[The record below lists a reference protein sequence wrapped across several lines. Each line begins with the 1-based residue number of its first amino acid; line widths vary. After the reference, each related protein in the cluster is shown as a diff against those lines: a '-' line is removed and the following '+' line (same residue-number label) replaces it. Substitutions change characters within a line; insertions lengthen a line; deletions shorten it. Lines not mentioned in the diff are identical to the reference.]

1 MTAVNPQLLT
11 TNKDQD
17 GEEIDFHE
25 IFASIVQARWWVL
38 GFTLAALIAGFIYT
52 KVATPIYQVSALLQ
66 VESNK
71 GSMGA
76 IGAEMSGLFEEK
88 TQTGT
93 EIELLKSRMVLGKA
107 ASELNLDIVTAALYR
122 PIIGKLFAGTEPR
135 ELGITQF
142 TVPDAWQNQAL
153 TLTVTGKNSYEI
165 NSPAGQ
171 IIGSGHVDIPLVD
184 HAVGVGLFVN
194 RLNAPVG
201 QRFSVTKLSELL
213 AISRLA
219 GGLSLAEKG
228 RSTGLIELTYNASDA
243 AFGARVLNQVAN
255 NYMRQNVE
263 RKSAEAQQTLS
274 FIEQQLPE
282 LKKQLEASEV
292 RFNDYRS
299 RIGSVD
305 ISAESGILLQQS
317 VGAETG
323 LVALQQKR
331 KELLATF
338 TTEHPAVK
346 TLDAQIASIRSQ
358 QNQFAGQIDKL
369 PKTQQELLRLTR
381 DLQVNQELYTGMLN
395 NSQQLKV
402 VRAGTVGN
410 VRVVDYA
417 VKTTQPIAP
426 KKPAIMLVSLL
437 VGLLLGIGF
446 ALLRMLLKNGVKEAK
461 QVESRLGI
469 PVLATVPISDEQE
482 RLARTLKKSGGVM
495 SILAAHSSEDLA
507 VESLRS
513 LRTSLHFTLVDA
525 PNNIIMITG
534 PSPNVGKS
542 FISVNFATVLAAAGQ
557 KVLLI
562 DADLRRGYLNEYIGQ
577 TRSTGVSEFIAQGLT
592 AEQIIKPSGVTNLD
606 FVTTGDLPPNPAEL
620 LLHPRFEAF
629 LKAMSARYDYVIID
643 SPPVMAV
650 TDAAIVGRHAGAT
663 LLVARFAYTPLREIE
678 LSVKR
683 LQQAGVAVNGVLLN
697 RVEAGT
703 GYGYGY
709 GYGYKYAYAYSYG
722 KRKS

>member
-1 MTAVNPQLLT
+1 MTAVNPQLVT
-11 TNKDQD
+11 ASSAPD
-17 GEEIDFHE
+17 GEEIDFRD
-25 IFASIVQARWWVL
+25 IIASVVQARWWVV
-38 GFTLAALIAGFIYT
+38 GFTLSALLTGFIYT
-52 KVATPIYQVSALLQ
+52 QLATPIYQVNALLQ

-93 EIELLKSRMVLGKA
+93 EIELIQSRMVLGKA
-107 ASELNLDIVTAALYR
+107 ASELNLDIISGPLFTPV
-122 PIIGKLFAGTEPR
+122 IGQLLASDAPR
-135 ELGITQF
+135 ELRVTQL
-142 TVPDAWQNQAL
+142 TVPEAWLNQAL
-153 TLTVTGKNSYEI
+153 TLTVTGKGSYEV
-165 NSPAGQ
+165 AGP
-171 IIGSGHVDIPLVD
+171 D
-184 HAVGVGLFVN
+184 GVSLGAGRIDLPFTNPTLGLGMYVSQ
-194 RLNAPVG
+194 LQAPVG
-201 QRFSVTKLSELL
+201 QRFSVVKLTELA
-213 AISRLA
+213 AIGRLA

-228 RSTGLIELTYNASDA
+228 RGTGLIELTYNTPDPDY
-243 AFGARVLNQVAN
+243 GVRVLNQVAN

-323 LVALQQKR
+323 IVALQQKR

-338 TTEHPAVK
+338 TSEHPAVK

-381 DLQVNQELYTGMLN
+381 DLQVNQELYTGLLN
-395 NSQQLKV
+395 SAQQLKV

-417 VKTTQPIAP
+417 VKTTSPIAP
-426 KKPAIMLVSLL
+426 KKPAIWLASLL
-437 VGLLLGIGF
+437 VGLLLGVGF
-446 ALLRMLLKNGVKEAK
+446 AVARQLLKNGVKEAK
-461 QVESRLGI
+461 QIESKLGLA
-469 PVLATVPISDEQE
+469 VLATVPISDTQE
-482 RLARTLKKSGGVM
+482 KLAKALKKSGGAI
-495 SILAAHSSEDLA
+495 SILAANSTDDLA
-507 VESLRS
+507 IESLRS

-542 FISVNFATVLAAAGQ
+542 FVSVNFAAVLAATGQ
-557 KVLLI
+557 RVLVI
-562 DADLRRGYLNEYIGQ
+562 DADLRRGYLNEYLGQ
-577 TRSTGVSEFIAQGLT
+577 VRTGGVSELIAQGLPP
-592 AEQIIKPSGVTNLD
+592 EQVIKPSGVANLD

-629 LKAMSARYDYVIID
+629 LKAMSALYDYVIID

-650 TDAAIVGRHAGAT
+650 TDAAIVGRHVGAT
-663 LLVARFAYTPLREIE
+663 LLVARYAITPLREIE

-683 LQQAGVAVNGVLLN
+683 LQQAGVVVNGVLLN

-709 GYGYKYAYAYSYG
+709 GYKYAYAYSYG
-722 KRKS
+722 KREG

>member
-11 TNKDQD
+11 TQADSAE
-17 GEEIDFHE
+17 EEIDFRE
-25 IFASIVQARWWVL
+25 IFASVVQARWWVL

-52 KVATPIYQVSALLQ
+52 KVATPIYQVNALLQ

-76 IGAEMSGLFEEK
+76 INAEMSGLFEEK

-93 EIELLKSRMVLGKA
+93 EIELIQSRMVLGKA
-107 ASELNLDIVTAALYR
+107 AAELSLDIVTEPKFK
-122 PIIGKLFAGTEPR
+122 PIIGKLLANDAPR
-135 ELGITQF
+135 ELVITQLS
-142 TVPDAWQNQAL
+142 VPEAWQNQPL
-153 TLTVTGKNSYEI
+153 TLTVTGKSTYTV
-165 NSPAGQ
+165 AGPNGEVL
-171 IIGSGHVDIPLVD
+171 GSGSVDLPLTSSES
-184 HAVGVGLFVN
+184 GIGLFVS
-194 RLNAPVG
+194 RLKAPVG
-201 QRFSVTKLSELL
+201 QRFSVTKLGELS
-213 AISRLA
+213 AIGRLA
-219 GGLSLAEKG
+219 GGLSLSEKG
-228 RSTGLIELTYNASDA
+228 RGTGLIELTYDTPNPT
-243 AFGARVLNQVAN
+243 FGVRVLNQVAN

-338 TTEHPAVK
+338 TSEHPAVK

-417 VKTTQPIAP
+417 VKTSIPIAP

-437 VGLLLGIGF
+437 AGLLLGIGF
-446 ALLRMLLKNGVKEAK
+446 AVVRQLLKNGVKEAK
-461 QVESRLGI
+461 QVESKLGL
-469 PVLATVPISDEQE
+469 PVLATVPVSDTQE
-482 RLARTLKKSGGVM
+482 KLAKSLKKSGGAI
-495 SILAAHSSEDLA
+495 SILAANSTDDLA
-507 VESLRS
+507 IESLRS

-542 FISVNFATVLAAAGQ
+542 FISVNFASVLAAAGQ
-557 KVLLI
+557 RVLVI
-562 DADLRRGYLNEYIGQ
+562 DADLRRGYLNEYLGQ
-577 TRSTGVSEFIAQGLT
+577 ARTGGVSELIAQGLEP
-592 AEQIIKPSGVTNLD
+592 EQVIKPSGVDNLD
-606 FVTTGDLPPNPAEL
+606 FVTTGELPPNPAEL

-629 LKAMSARYDYVIID
+629 LKLMSAHYDYVIID

-650 TDAAIVGRHAGAT
+650 TDAAIVGRHVGAT

-683 LQQAGVAVNGVLLN
+683 LQQAGVVVNGVLLN

-709 GYGYKYAYAYSYG
+709 GYKYAYAYSYG

>member
-17 GEEIDFHE
+17 GEEIDFLE
-25 IFASIVQARWWVL
+25 IFASVLQARWWVL
-38 GFTLAALIAGFIYT
+38 GFTLAALTVGFIYT
-52 KVATPIYQVSALLQ
+52 KVATPIYEVNALLQ

-76 IGAEMSGLFEEK
+76 IGSEMNGLFEEK

-93 EIELLKSRMVLGKA
+93 EIELIKSRMVLGKA
-107 ASELNLDIVTAALYR
+107 AIELNLDIVIAPLYR
-122 PIIGKLFAGTEPR
+122 PIIGKLIAGTEPR
-135 ELGITQF
+135 ELGITQL
-142 TVPDAWQNQAL
+142 TVPEAWQNQAL
-153 TLTVTGKNSYEI
+153 TLTVTGKSSFEI
-165 NSPAGQ
+165 RSPMGEL
-171 IIGSGHVDIPLVD
+171 IGSGHVDLPLVD
-184 HAVGVGLFVN
+184 HSAGVGLFVN

-201 QRFSVTKLSELL
+201 QRFSVTKLSDLL

-228 RSTGLIELTYNASDA
+228 RGTGLIELTYSSPDPAY
-243 AFGARVLNQVAN
+243 GARVLNQVAN

-346 TLDAQIASIRSQ
+346 TLDAQISSIRSQ

-426 KKPAIMLVSLL
+426 KKTAIMLVSLL

-446 ALLRMLLKNGVKEAK
+446 AVLRMLLKNGVKEAK
-461 QVESRLGI
+461 QVESKLGI

-482 RLARTLKKSGGVM
+482 KIARSLKKSGGAI
-495 SILAAHSSEDLA
+495 SILAANSSEDLA
-507 VESLRS
+507 IESLRS

-562 DADLRRGYLNEYIGQ
+562 DADLRRGYLNECLGQ
-577 TRSTGVSEFIAQGLT
+577 VRTTGVSEFIAQGLT
-592 AEQIIKPSGVTNLD
+592 PEQVIKPSGVANLD

-629 LKAMSARYDYVIID
+629 LKAMSARYDYLIID

-709 GYGYKYAYAYSYG
+709 GYKYAYAYSYG